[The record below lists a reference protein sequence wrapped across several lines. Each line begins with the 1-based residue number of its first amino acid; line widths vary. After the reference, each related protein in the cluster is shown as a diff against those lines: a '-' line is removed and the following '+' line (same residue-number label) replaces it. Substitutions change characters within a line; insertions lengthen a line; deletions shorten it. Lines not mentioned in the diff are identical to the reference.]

1 MKTTTTLATLAAM
14 ATFVPAA
21 LMAQDAQLDTNMDG
35 VVTYDEAAMAMPDL
49 TEDAF
54 MQMDAN
60 SDGVLDADE
69 LAMARDGG
77 MLPDGAAAPDA
88 G

>member
-1 MKTTTTLATLAAM
+1 MYSGYLAGCTV
-14 ATFVPAA
+14 F
-21 LMAQDAQLDTNMDG
+21 LDSN
-35 VVTYDEAAMAMPDL
+35 
-49 TEDAF
+49 
-54 MQMDAN
+54 QN
-60 SDGVLDADE
+60 GVLDADE